1 MSPRQ
6 HKQFS
11 GGKTVFRAEVNG
23 LSVMFFFQYWYEFD
37 IFGFKL
43 HVSSC
48 LRQYSNVTISIFQ
61 KQKSSV
67 SLRLVNSTYLIKWHE
82 NVPKPT
88 VLEFFIQKYHS
99 IFQLLQNSF
108 FTSHKSSSQVWGVQ
122 FDIQLITN
130 SILCYSDHCSDC
142 GNRSDVFCSSGGD
155 SVIRVC
161 SRKSASQTAH
171 CLLQGH
177 NVHVLLQTYSLA
189 LIIKCTYQL

>member
-1 MSPRQ
+1 MGKLFLGLRLMVCLSC
-6 HKQFS
+6 FS
-11 GGKTVFRAEVNG
+11 FNTDMNLIFLDLSCMYPVVFANIQMWPFPSFRSKNP
-23 LSVMFFFQYWYEFD
+23 
-37 IFGFKL
+37 
-43 HVSSC
+43 
-48 LRQYSNVTISIFQ
+48 
-61 KQKSSV
+61 V

-177 NVHVLLQTYSLA
+177 NVHVLLQTYFLA
-189 LIIKCTYQL
+189 LILKCTYQL